1 MEHEIQHKVKSATG
15 NLMALLFTIVGVAFC
30 AGIPLGMAA
39 HQFYATMYRPDIVV
53 QPNEAE

>member
-1 MEHEIQHKVKSATG
+1 MENEIQHKVKSATG
-15 NLMALLFTIVGVAFC
+15 NLMAFLFTLVGVAFC

-53 QPNEAE
+53 QPNEAQ